1 MVGVASRCE
10 WWGVAIRGLGRRR
23 GGKLSIPGPLRFRS
37 CLRNHPAPTRQ
48 DLPPLSCAGCLGP
61 SFPAPFFPRPL
72 PHPHL
77 PGGGGGRGGPE
88 RKGQR
93 KGTGGGGELPRG
105 SDSPQ
110 PQPPHPHDL
119 HRREP
124 RGEGER
130 GAEELAV
137 C

>member
-77 PGGGGGRGGPE
+77 PGGGGAGEAPRGRGNGRVRVGEGSSRGALTALSHSHPILMTYIGGNPE
-88 RKGQR
+88 GRGREGQR
-93 KGTGGGGELPRG
+93 
-105 SDSPQ
+105 S
-110 PQPPHPHDL
+110 
-119 HRREP
+119 
-124 RGEGER
+124 
-130 GAEELAV
+130 
-137 C
+137 